1 MQIFLSD
8 VLHDANDANDLNYK
22 QGLLQL
28 YPPYKN
34 LDPEIPR

>member
-1 MQIFLSD
+1 MQIFLVSFTWCSW
-8 VLHDANDANDLNYK
+8 YK
-22 QGLLQL
+22 CTYYKHGMLQF

>member
-1 MQIFLSD
+1 MQIFLSRFYMM
-8 VLHDANDANDLNYK
+8 LMMQMILIREH
-22 QGLLQL
+22 GLLQL